1 MLNGIAG
8 GAELTVQRSRVA
20 NATEFQQRVQQLGKL
35 IAELEHIPDT
45 PLKVATGELV
55 HLLMEV
61 HSAGIEQMM
70 EIVFDSSASGQQTI
84 DKLGNDPIVR
94 SLLLLYSLH
103 PEDLETRVQKSLDA
117 LRPRLR
123 KLNYGIGLLQIE
135 EGGAVRVHVESSG
148 HACGSTTENVRS
160 MVEEGVYEF
169 APDVTSLAI
178 SGLEGQPSSGFVSL
192 ESLAGPRIAHASMP
206 DAHPLVMG
214 SGD

>member
-1 MLNGIAG
+1 M
-8 GAELTVQRSRVA
+8 A
-20 NATEFQQRVQQLGKL
+20 NATEFQRRVQQLGKL
-35 IAELEHIPDT
+35 IAELEHIPDS

-84 DKLGNDPIVR
+84 DKLGNDPVVR

-103 PEDLETRVQKSLDA
+103 PEDLQTRVQKSVDA

-123 KLNYGIGLLQIE
+123 KLNYGIELLQVE
-135 EGGAVRVHVESSG
+135 EGGAVRVQMESSG

-160 MVEEGVYEF
+160 MVEEGVYQF
-169 APDVTSLAI
+169 APDVTSLVI

-192 ESLAGPRIAHASMP
+192 DSLAGSRIAHASMP
-206 DAHPLVMG
+206 AAQPLAMG

>member
-1 MLNGIAG
+1 
-8 GAELTVQRSRVA
+8 VA

-35 IAELEHIPDT
+35 IAELEHIPDS

-123 KLNYGIGLLQIE
+123 KLNYGIELLQIE
-135 EGGAVRVHVESSG
+135 DGAVGVHVESSG

-169 APDVTSLAI
+169 APDVTSLAV

-192 ESLAGPRIAHASMP
+192 ESLAGSRIGHASMP
-206 DAHPLVMG
+206 AAQPLAMG

>member
-1 MLNGIAG
+1 MESQV
-8 GAELTVQRSRVA
+8 GAELTIQRSRVA

-35 IAELEHIPDT
+35 IAELEHIPDS

-70 EIVFDSSASGQQTI
+70 EIVFDSTASGQQTI

-123 KLNYGIGLLQIE
+123 KLNYGIELLQIE

-169 APDVTSLAI
+169 APDVSSLAV
-178 SGLEGQPSSGFVSL
+178 SGLEGQPSSGFISL

-206 DAHPLVMG
+206 DAQPLAMG

>member
-1 MLNGIAG
+1 
-8 GAELTVQRSRVA
+8 VA
-20 NATEFQQRVQQLGKL
+20 NVTEFQKRVQQLGKL
-35 IAELEHIPDT
+35 IAELEHIPDS
-45 PLKVATGELV
+45 PLKVAAGELV

-70 EIVFDSSASGQQTI
+70 EIVFDSSASGQHTI
-84 DKLGNDPIVR
+84 DKLGSDPIVR

-103 PEDLETRVQKSLDA
+103 QEDLETRVQKSLDA

-123 KLNYGIGLLQIE
+123 KLNYGIELLQIE
-135 EGGAVRVHVESSG
+135 ESGAIRVHVESSG

-160 MVEEGVYEF
+160 MVEDGVYEY

-206 DAHPLVMG
+206 AAHPLAMG
-214 SGD
+214 GGD

>member
-1 MLNGIAG
+1 
-8 GAELTVQRSRVA
+8 VA
-20 NATEFQQRVQQLGKL
+20 NATEFQKRVQQLGKL
-35 IAELEHIPDT
+35 IAELEHIPDS

-70 EIVFDSSASGQQTI
+70 EIVFDSSDSGQHTI
-84 DKLGNDPIVR
+84 DKLGNDPVVR

-103 PEDLETRVQKSLDA
+103 PEDLQTRVQKSLDA

-123 KLNYGIGLLQIE
+123 KLNYGIELLQIE
-135 EGGAVRVHVESSG
+135 EGGAVRVQVESSG

-160 MVEEGVYEF
+160 MVEEGVYEY
-169 APDVTSLAI
+169 APDVASLAI

-192 ESLAGPRIAHASMP
+192 DSLAGTRIPHASTP
-206 DAHPLVMG
+206 GAHPVAMG

>member
-1 MLNGIAG
+1 
-8 GAELTVQRSRVA
+8 VA
-20 NATEFQQRVQQLGKL
+20 SATEFQKRVQQLGKL
-35 IAELEHIPDT
+35 IAELEDIPDS

-70 EIVFDSSASGQQTI
+70 EIIFDSSSSGQQTI

-103 PEDLETRVQKSLDA
+103 PEDLETRAQKSLDA

-123 KLNYGIGLLQIE
+123 KLNYGIELLQVE

-160 MVEEGVYEF
+160 MVEEGVYEY

-178 SGLEGQPSSGFVSL
+178 LGLEGQSSSGFVSL

-206 DAHPLVMG
+206 AAHPLAMG

>member
-1 MLNGIAG
+1 
-8 GAELTVQRSRVA
+8 VA
-20 NATEFQQRVQQLGKL
+20 NATEFQLRVQQLGKL
-35 IAELEHIPDT
+35 IAELEHIPDS

-61 HSAGIEQMM
+61 HSTGIEQMM
-70 EIVFDSSASGQQTI
+70 EIIFDSSSSGQQTI
-84 DKLGNDPIVR
+84 DKLGSDPIVR

-103 PEDLETRVQKSLDA
+103 PEDLQTRVQKSLDA

-123 KLNYGIGLLQIE
+123 KLNYGIELLQIE
-135 EGGAVRVHVESSG
+135 ESGAVRVQVESSG
-148 HACGSTTENVRS
+148 HACGSTTENVHS

-178 SGLEGQPSSGFVSL
+178 SELEGQPSSGFVSL
-192 ESLAGPRIAHASMP
+192 ESLAGPCSAHASTP
-206 DAHPLVMG
+206 GAHPLAMA

>member
-1 MLNGIAG
+1 M
-8 GAELTVQRSRVA
+8 A
-20 NATEFQQRVQQLGKL
+20 NATEFQHRVQQLGKL
-35 IAELEHIPDT
+35 IAELEQIPDS

-61 HSAGIEQMM
+61 HSAGTEQMM

-123 KLNYGIGLLQIE
+123 KLNYGIELLEIE
-135 EGGAVRVHVESSG
+135 EGGTVRVHVESSG
-148 HACGSTTENVRS
+148 HACGSTAENVHS
-160 MVEEGVYEF
+160 MVEEGVYEY
-169 APDVTSLAI
+169 APDVTSLAV

-192 ESLAGPRIAHASMP
+192 ESLAGSGIAHAP
-206 DAHPLVMG
+206 VAAAQPLAVG

>member
-1 MLNGIAG
+1 M
-8 GAELTVQRSRVA
+8 A

-35 IAELEHIPDT
+35 IAELEHIPDS

-70 EIVFDSSASGQQTI
+70 EIVFDSSTSGQQTI

-103 PEDLETRVQKSLDA
+103 PEDLQTRVEKSLDV

-123 KLNYGIGLLQIE
+123 KLNYGIELLRVE
-135 EGGAVRVHVESSG
+135 EGGAVRMQMESSG

-160 MVEEGVYEF
+160 MVEEGVYEY

-178 SGLEGQPSSGFVSL
+178 LGLEGQPSSGFVSL
-192 ESLAGPRIAHASMP
+192 ESLAWPRIAHASMP
-206 DAHPLVMG
+206 AAHPLAMG

>member
-1 MLNGIAG
+1 M
-8 GAELTVQRSRVA
+8 A
-20 NATEFQQRVQQLGKL
+20 NATDFQQRVQQLGKL
-35 IAELEHIPDT
+35 IAELEHISDS

-70 EIVFDSSASGQQTI
+70 ELVFDSSASGQQTI

-148 HACGSTTENVRS
+148 HACGSTTDNVRS
-160 MVEEGVYEF
+160 MVEEGVYEY
-169 APDVTSLAI
+169 APDVTSLVIA
-178 SGLEGQPSSGFVSL
+178 GLEEPPSSGFVTL
-192 ESLAGPRIAHASMP
+192 QSLAGSRIANTSALASHSLAVEGA
-206 DAHPLVMG
+206 D
-214 SGD
+214 

>member
-1 MLNGIAG
+1 MDLR
-8 GAELTVQRSRVA
+8 GAELAVERSRVA

-35 IAELEHIPDT
+35 IAELEQMSDS

-61 HSAGIEQMM
+61 HSAGIERMM
-70 EIVFDSSASGQQTI
+70 EIVFDSNASGQQTI

-103 PEDLETRVQKSLDA
+103 PEDLQTRVQKSLDT
-117 LRPRLR
+117 LRSRLR
-123 KLNYGIGLLQIE
+123 KLNYGIELLQVDC
-135 EGGAVRVHVESSG
+135 GTVRVQMESSG
-148 HACGSTTENVRS
+148 HACGSTIENVRS
-160 MVEEGVYEF
+160 MVEEGIYEY

-192 ESLAGPRIAHASMP
+192 ESLAGSRIAHAP
-206 DAHPLVMG
+206 ALAVHPLAMG
-214 SGD
+214 GGD

>member
-1 MLNGIAG
+1 
-8 GAELTVQRSRVA
+8 VA

-35 IAELEHIPDT
+35 IAELEHIPDS

-70 EIVFDSSASGQQTI
+70 EIVFDSSASGQHTI
-84 DKLGNDPIVR
+84 DKLGSDPIVR

-103 PEDLETRVQKSLDA
+103 PEDLEMRVHKSVDA

-123 KLNYGIGLLQIE
+123 KLNYGIELLQIE

-178 SGLEGQPSSGFVSL
+178 LGLEGQPSSGFVSL
-192 ESLAGPRIAHASMP
+192 ESLAGPRISHASMP
-206 DAHPLVMG
+206 AAHPLAMG

>member
-1 MLNGIAG
+1 
-8 GAELTVQRSRVA
+8 VA

-35 IAELEHIPDT
+35 IAELEHMPDS
-45 PLKVATGELV
+45 PLKVATGEWV

-103 PEDLETRVQKSLDA
+103 PEDLQTRVQKSLDA

-123 KLNYGIGLLQIE
+123 KLNYGIEFLQIE
-135 EGGAVRVHVESSG
+135 EGGALHVQLESSG

-160 MVEEGVYEF
+160 MVEEGIYEY
-169 APDVTSLAI
+169 APDVTSLEI
-178 SGLEGQPSSGFVSL
+178 LGLEGQPSSGFVSL
-192 ESLAGPRIAHASMP
+192 ESLAGPRIAHTSMP
-206 DAHPLVMG
+206 AALPLAMG

>member
-1 MLNGIAG
+1 M
-8 GAELTVQRSRVA
+8 A
-20 NATEFQQRVQQLGKL
+20 NATEFQRRVQQLGKL
-35 IAELEHIPDT
+35 IAELEHIPDS

-70 EIVFDSSASGQQTI
+70 EIVFDSSDSGQPTI

-103 PEDLETRVQKSLDA
+103 PEDLQTRVEKSLDA

-123 KLNYGIGLLQIE
+123 KRNYGIELLQIE
-135 EGGAVRVHVESSG
+135 EDGAVRVHVESSG

-160 MVEEGVYEF
+160 MVEEGVYQF
-169 APDVTSLAI
+169 APDVTSLVI

-192 ESLAGPRIAHASMP
+192 DSLAGSRIAHASMP
-206 DAHPLVMG
+206 AAQPLAMG

>member
-1 MLNGIAG
+1 
-8 GAELTVQRSRVA
+8 VA
-20 NATEFQQRVQQLGKL
+20 NATEFQQRVQQFGKL
-35 IAELEHIPDT
+35 IAELEHIPDS

-70 EIVFDSSASGQQTI
+70 EIVFDSSSSGQQTI

-123 KLNYGIGLLQIE
+123 KLNYGIELLQTE

-169 APDVTSLAI
+169 APDVTSLVI

-192 ESLAGPRIAHASMP
+192 ESLAGPRIAHTSKPA
-206 DAHPLVMG
+206 AHPLAMG

>member
-1 MLNGIAG
+1 
-8 GAELTVQRSRVA
+8 VA

-35 IAELEHIPDT
+35 IAELEHMPDS

-84 DKLGNDPIVR
+84 DNLGNDPIVR

-103 PEDLETRVQKSLDA
+103 PEDLQMRVQKSLDA

-123 KLNYGIGLLQIE
+123 KVNYGIELLQIE
-135 EGGAVRVHVESSG
+135 EGGAVHVQVESSG

-160 MVEEGVYEF
+160 MVEEGIYEY

-178 SGLEGQPSSGFVSL
+178 LGLEGQPSSGFVSL
-192 ESLAGPRIAHASMP
+192 ESLAGPRIAHTSIPA
-206 DAHPLVMG
+206 AHPLAMG